1 MNIITYCDKHNIKWF
16 PINLSINKT
25 KKLINMNKKHFKLYP
40 DKKGSYTEFT
50 RLTDEELKADKH

>member
-25 KKLINMNKKHFKLYP
+25 KKLINMNKKHFKMYP